1 MRFALINEIY
11 QKYKIEILN
20 IIYLTVNIFA
30 IMLYGIITA
39 VYIVGAGVI
48 GACIG
53 KMLAQMYQERT
64 VSFENDD
71 DDNDNISY
79 PNLFLFSQ
87 GSWRMSDV
95 TLGRPLSTVFLDETI
110 KTNLNSSI
118 SDFLENREWYRDSYI
133 PYKMGILL
141 CGGLGEGKTSL
152 ISALAYENDLDIY
165 YVSIN
170 NGDVLTQINNIPKEH
185 INIVVF
191 ENLDLELS
199 QLGDRYPFVYP
210 RLLNVMDGLLS
221 PQQIFVVT
229 TTSLDAIPEEFKRP
243 GRFTHVVHINP
254 PTKDLIALYFQ
265 SFYDETTPEEAAQF
279 ASRVVDGTSMCVVQN
294 HLLKHRKNPVD
305 AVANAKL
312 IGL

>member
-1 MRFALINEIY
+1 MFYEIILAL
-11 QKYKIEILN
+11 
-20 IIYLTVNIFA
+20 
-30 IMLYGIITA
+30 
-39 VYIVGAGVI
+39 YIVGTTII

-53 KMLAQMYQERT
+53 KILVQMYKECT
-64 VSFENDD
+64 YSIDKDINDVK
-71 DDNDNISY
+71 SY

-87 GSWRMSDV
+87 GAWRISDV

-118 SDFLENREWYRDSYI
+118 IDFLENREWYYDSYI

-152 ISALAYENDLDIY
+152 ISALAYENYLDIY
-165 YVSIN
+165 YVSVN
-170 NGDVLTQINNIPKEH
+170 NGDVLTQINNIPKDRM
-185 INIVVF
+185 NIVVF

-229 TTSLDAIPEEFKRP
+229 ATSLDAIPEEFKRP
-243 GRFTHVVHINP
+243 GRFTHVVRINP
-254 PTKDLIALYFQ
+254 PTKDLISHYFQ
-265 SFYDETTPEEAAQF
+265 SFYDEVTSEEASHF
-279 ASRVVDGTSMCVVQN
+279 ASEVADGTSMCVIQN
-294 HLLKHRKNPVD
+294 HLIKYRKNSND
-305 AVANAKL
+305 AIANAKL
-312 IGL
+312 IGF